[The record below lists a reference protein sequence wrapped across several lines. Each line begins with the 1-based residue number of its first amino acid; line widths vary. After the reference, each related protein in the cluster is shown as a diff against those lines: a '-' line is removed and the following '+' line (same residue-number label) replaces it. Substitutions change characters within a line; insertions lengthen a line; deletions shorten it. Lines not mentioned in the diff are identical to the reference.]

1 MAITLS
7 FRFLI
12 IGFLILLSALGI
24 WLYVRK
30 NQSQSTSPAPI
41 TPKSLQSKI
50 QKGGIFMIGP
60 STVTG
65 QALVYRDMNN
75 VYWNAG
81 TCSDCP
87 NACATGIPVQ
97 DIVKTDCSSGTCK
110 PILVKSAS
118 DVMAEYLLQAG
129 KNVMT
134 QVDCAVVIDTSGDAA
149 STYVNNQIISMFT
162 QDTSSVFISVWDFMQ
177 EHSDQLVNLIS
188 QFGEQLVLS
197 QFIGEWSMVV
207 MLLPGLMG
215 TSAQTQFIT
224 GINLAVWGGKAM
236 LDFLTRATRYVSSP
250 AVQAA
255 IEDGSLE
262 WNSLN
267 KASAVASI
275 AGDRAIEEGIA
286 STISD
291 VLETVGEILGP
302 VFDFVMIVQ
311 MVGMFL
317 DIWDP
322 CGLQNALTADDLKAI
337 GQGFDQA
344 LWSTMLQA
352 TGKVPVEWYA
362 EYVGDYQLLCS
373 TSGSNNSSGSGTN
386 SKSFRKVKLKRDEF
400 QRLTRNAHDLSGY
413 NLSSSDSTSCEDDW
427 LSKSMAYQ
435 KLYQDS
441 LTTNA
446 LGQCL
451 RPLTQDEINQR
462 CSGILGIPINLSP
475 NGMVSTTSNKLQK
488 ALTYASLQIANGNQ
502 VIANW
507 ISTWWWIL
515 AILLIVL
522 FMMVFIL

>member
-1 MAITLS
+1 MAIEFSFRLIVVGCILLLS
-7 FRFLI
+7 F
-12 IGFLILLSALGI
+12 LGI
-24 WLYVRK
+24 WIYVKR
-30 NQSQSTSPAPI
+30 NQSSSGTSPI
-41 TPKSLQSKI
+41 TPKILESKI

-60 STVTG
+60 STVAG

-87 NACATGIPVQ
+87 NACAAGVPVQ
-97 DIVKTDCSSGTCK
+97 DIIKSDCSSGTCK
-110 PILVKSAS
+110 PVLIQSAS
-118 DVMAEYLLQAG
+118 DVMAGYLTQAG

-134 QVDCAVVIDTSGDAA
+134 QVDCSVVMDTSGDAA
-149 STYVNNQIISMFT
+149 STYVNNQIISMFE
-162 QDTSSVFISVWDFMQ
+162 QDTAGVFISVWDFMQ
-177 EHSDQLVNLIS
+177 AHSDQLINLVT

-197 QFIGEWSMVV
+197 QFIGEWSMVA
-207 MLLPGLMG
+207 MLLPGLLG

-224 GINLAVWGGKAM
+224 GINLSVWGGKAM

-255 IEDGSLE
+255 IEDGTLE
-262 WNSLN
+262 WNSLSR
-267 KASAVASI
+267 ASAVASI
-275 AGDRAIEEGIA
+275 TGDRAIEEGIA
-286 STISD
+286 ATVST

-322 CGLQNALTADDLKAI
+322 CGLQNTLTADDLKLI

-362 EYVGDYQLLCS
+362 EYVGDYQLLCP
-373 TSGSNNSSGSGTN
+373 TNNA
-386 SKSFRKVKLKRDEF
+386 KVGNKLRIKRDEF
-400 QRLTRNAHDLSGY
+400 QKLTRNARDLSG
-413 NLSSSDSTSCEDDW
+413 SDPTDCENDW
-427 LSKSMAYQ
+427 LTKSMAYQ

-451 RPLTQDEINQR
+451 RPLTQDEINKR
-462 CSGILGIPINLSP
+462 CSNILGIPINLSP
-475 NGMVSTTSNKLQK
+475 DGMVTTTSNKLQK
-488 ALTYASLQIANGNQ
+488 ALTYASLQVANGNQ

-522 FMMVFIL
+522 LVLVFIL

>member
-1 MAITLS
+1 MAISFS
-7 FRFLI
+7 FRLA
-12 IGFLILLSALGI
+12 ILGCVLLLLAGGM
-24 WLYVRK
+24 WLYARK
-30 NQSQSTSPAPI
+30 NQSSSISQPPI
-41 TPKSLQSKI
+41 TPKSLESKI

-87 NACATGIPVQ
+87 NACAVGVPVQ
-97 DIVKTDCSSGTCK
+97 DIVKSDCSSGTCK
-110 PILVKSAS
+110 PILIQSAS
-118 DVMAEYLLQAG
+118 DVMAGYLAQAG
-129 KNVMT
+129 KNVMN
-134 QVDCAVVIDTSGDAA
+134 QVDCAVVMDTSGDAT
-149 STYVNNQIISMFT
+149 STYVNNQIISMFA
-162 QDTSSVFISVWDFMQ
+162 QDTASVFVSVWDFMQ
-177 EHSDQLVNLIS
+177 AHSDQLVNLVQ
-188 QFGEQLVLS
+188 QFGEQDILS
-197 QFIGEWSMVV
+197 RFIGEWSIVA

-255 IEDGSLE
+255 IEDGTLE
-262 WNSLN
+262 WNSLS
-267 KASAVASI
+267 KATAVASV
-275 AGDRAIEEGIA
+275 AGDRAVEEGIA
-286 STISD
+286 ATVSN

-302 VFDFVMIVQ
+302 VFDLVMMVQ

-322 CGLQNALTADDLKAI
+322 CGLQNALTADDLKLI

-362 EYVGDYQLLCS
+362 EYVGDYQLLCP
-373 TSGSNNSSGSGTN
+373 TSSSKTGNTI
-386 SKSFRKVKLKRDEF
+386 KIKRNEF
-400 QRLTRNAHDLSGY
+400 QKLTRNAHDLSG
-413 NLSSSDSTSCEDDW
+413 SDATDCENDW
-427 LSKSMAYQ
+427 LVKSMAYQ

-462 CSGILGIPINLSP
+462 CSSILGIPINLSP
-475 NGMVSTTSNKLQK
+475 DGMVRTSSNKLQK
-488 ALTYASLQIANGNQ
+488 ALNYASLQVANGNQ
-502 VIANW
+502 IIANW
-507 ISTWWWIL
+507 ISTYWWIL

-522 FMMVFIL
+522 FMIVFIL